1 MTKPKDIHDRL
12 FTTET
17 AAASRAL
24 EKAFDEFAAE
34 PPRPIFE
41 RFFPSLF
48 EGVAEMMRDWRL
60 EHPDASEEQELE
72 AFTRILGSYANG
84 K

>member
-1 MTKPKDIHDRL
+1 MK
-12 FTTET
+12 TTDQT
-17 AAASRAL
+17 
-24 EKAFDEFAAE
+24 
-34 PPRPIFE
+34 E

-48 EGVAEMMRDWRL
+48 EGVAELMRDWRL

-72 AFTRILGSYANG
+72 EFTRILGGFANG